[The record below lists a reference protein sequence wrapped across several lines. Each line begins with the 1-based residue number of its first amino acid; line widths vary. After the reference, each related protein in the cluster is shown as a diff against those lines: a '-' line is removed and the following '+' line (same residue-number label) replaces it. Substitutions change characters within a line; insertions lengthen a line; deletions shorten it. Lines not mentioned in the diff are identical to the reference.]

1 MTAGDVVEPADST
14 SRGWPAL
21 LPSTPLQWVSSVLSL
36 LILAGAVGYFLGT
49 RGDDP
54 PARDTVE
61 VGFLY
66 DMLIHHEQ
74 GQRLANAE
82 LIRGAEP
89 AVETFARE
97 VLLFQSYEIGLMEQK
112 LAEWGY
118 ARDDRPAKAM
128 EWMGMATSVAAMPG
142 MASIAELQ
150 TLERV
155 QGRDV
160 DALFVPLMQDHHRGA
175 VHMASYAAERADD
188 PFVRKLAALIA
199 RNQRIEVR
207 ELELVRERT
216 ELPRAP
222 SGYQPADIPTP
233 AE

>member
-1 MTAGDVVEPADST
+1 MTDGEVVKSADST
-14 SRGWPAL
+14 RSGWPTW
-21 LPSTPLQWVSSVLSL
+21 LPSTPLQWVSLVLTL
-36 LILAGAVGYFLGT
+36 LILAAALGYFAGT

-54 PARDTVE
+54 PARDSVE

-74 GQRLANAE
+74 GQRLATAE
-82 LIRGAEP
+82 LIRGMEP

-112 LAEWGY
+112 LAGWGY
-118 ARDDRPAKAM
+118 GRDDRPAKAM
-128 EWMGMATSVAAMPG
+128 GWMGMATSVAAMPG
-142 MASIAELQ
+142 MASVAELE
-150 TLERV
+150 TLERAR
-155 QGRDV
+155 GRDA

-188 PFVRKLAALIA
+188 PFVRKLAGLIA

-207 ELELVRERT
+207 ELEAVRERT
-216 ELPRAP
+216 GLPRAP
-222 SGYQPADIPTP
+222 SG
-233 AE
+233 